1 MTSPRLRALAAFT
14 IAGIGAAALAGC
26 TASADTSGNGPT
38 EASVAVLDEFFAHL
52 EKGES
57 AEAAAMTSIEFPEDF
72 IDEDLYA
79 ASAALPSDAKV
90 IDVEGSDEYSVT
102 ATVEYV
108 LDDPENPMT
117 ATYKVKN
124 TDGERRIS
132 WSSESFGV
140 INVGS
145 PGRLVL
151 NGEIEYPMSAD
162 AEQVF
167 LLPALYEFTYDDPTG
182 TTQLDPD
189 GTNEFTVAWPMDD
202 QPSGAGLPAR
212 VNVSTANVSVLAYV
226 EKDVTDAVDT
236 RIEELK
242 VACVAEGLAG
252 PSCPDSVVEYDKPLV
267 DPSSVQWLREPD
279 YGVSVS
285 DGVVEYSKGFTLRA
299 DGDSYPTPAVYEGTV
314 TRDADGVVT
323 FTRK

>member
-1 MTSPRLRALAAFT
+1 MPSPRLRTFAAFT
-14 IAGIGAAALAGC
+14 IAAFGTAALASC
-26 TASADTSGNGPT
+26 SASTGTGENGPT
-38 EASVAVLDEFFAHL
+38 EASVAVLDDFFEHL

-57 AEAAAMTSIEFPEDF
+57 ADAAAMTSIDFPEEF
-72 IDEDLYA
+72 IDEDFYA

-108 LDDPENPMT
+108 LDDPENPVT

-124 TDGERRIS
+124 SDGERRIS
-132 WSSESFGV
+132 WSHESFGV

-151 NGEIEYPMSAD
+151 NDEMEYPMSAE
-162 AEQVF
+162 AERVF
-167 LLPALYEFTYDDPTG
+167 LLPALYEFTYHDPTG

-202 QPSGAGLPAR
+202 QPSDAGLPAR
-212 VNVSTANVSVLAYV
+212 VNVSTANVSVIAYV
-226 EKDVTDAVDT
+226 ETEITDAADAQ
-236 RIEELK
+236 IDELLA
-242 VACVAEGLAG
+242 ACVAEGLAG
-252 PSCPDSVVEYDKPLV
+252 PSCPASVVEYDKPLV
-267 DPSSVQWLREPD
+267 DPSSVEWLQESG
-279 YGVSVS
+279 YGVGST

-299 DGDSYPTPAVYEGTV
+299 DGDPYPAPAVYEGTV

>member
-1 MTSPRLRALAAFT
+1 MPSPRLRALAALA
-14 IAGIGAAALAGC
+14 IAGVGAAALVGC
-26 TASADTSGNGPT
+26 TASGDTSGNGPT

-52 EKGES
+52 ENGES
-57 AEAAAMTSIEFPEDF
+57 AEAAAMTSIDFPEEF
-72 IDEDLYA
+72 IDEDFYA
-79 ASAALPSDAKV
+79 ASAALPTDATV

-132 WSSESFGV
+132 WSNDSFVV

-151 NGEIEYPMSAD
+151 NDEMEYPMSAE
-162 AEQVF
+162 ASRVF
-167 LLPALYEFTYDDPTG
+167 LLPALYDFSYDDPTG

-202 QPSGAGLPAR
+202 RPSDADLPAR
-212 VNVSTANVSVLAYV
+212 VNVSTANVSVIAYV
-226 EKDVTDAVDT
+226 ETEVTDAVDAQ
-236 RIEELK
+236 IEELTA
-242 VACVAEGLAG
+242 ACVAEGLAG
-252 PSCPDSVVEYDKPLV
+252 PSCPASVVEYTKPLV
-267 DPSSVQWLREPD
+267 DPSSVEWLREPG
-279 YGVSVS
+279 YGISS
-285 DGVVEYSKGFTLRA
+285 TDGVVEYSKGFTLRA
-299 DGDSYPTPAVYEGTV
+299 DGDSYPGHAVYEGTV